1 MKKLFVIMSLLLLAV
16 ALFGCGDSD
25 NSATTQNQLPP
36 QEYNKTFTL
45 QGRIMDAVTGA
56 PLGNSGDS
64 TISMFLI
71 QGVSDRGPNKL
82 HTDPNDA
89 LVGEYAFAGIPA
101 FAVGSDVPASSAV
114 YKVVVKKKGYQD
126 FAANVQ
132 FDAAIAGGANTIA
145 IDGTLNM
152 IGNIYLFPIG
162 AVPGTVHVHVL
173 SSHLIPVPGV
183 TVLLQQNIANIG
195 GTIALNNDRLAPV
208 GGLYTSMSATTDAN
222 GVANFVGADLPLVL
236 GGSYVA
242 VAEAIEFQGDELATT
257 STGQFMIG
265 VNSLHQNITMGSA
278 GPQFFATSASNQ
290 VPGTIASNGVLS
302 ITFNEPITLT
312 TTFFTA
318 TLSSTATGS
327 VTSPVTA
334 TLSNNNQ
341 TLTFTPAFAPVPT
354 TPGVSVAYGVIGASP
369 ILLQRTQVAP
379 VCDSAPTPGTFA
391 PCTLFGGANPIINI
405 TTGNVISDTV
415 LLKAN

>member
-1 MKKLFVIMSLLLLAV
+1 MKKLFVIMSLLLIAV
-16 ALFGCGDSD
+16 ALFGCGKTD
-25 NSATTQNQLPP
+25 NSASTSNVMPP

-56 PLGNSGDS
+56 PLGDNGDS
-64 TISMFLI
+64 TIQMYLI
-71 QGVSDRGPNKL
+71 QGLSDRRPDKL

-89 LVGEYAFAGIPA
+89 LVGEYAFANIPA
-101 FAVGSDVPASSAV
+101 FAVGSIAPVSSAV
-114 YKVVVKKKGYQD
+114 YKVVVKRKGYQD

-132 FDAAIAGGANTIA
+132 FDADIAGGANTIA

-183 TVLLQQNIANIG
+183 TVLLQQNVANIG

-236 GGSYVA
+236 GGNYIA

-257 STGQFMIG
+257 STGQFTIG
-265 VNSLHQNITMGSA
+265 INSLHQNITMDAA

-302 ITFNEPITLT
+302 MTFNEPIALST
-312 TTFFTA
+312 TAFNVS
-318 TLSSTATGS
+318 LSTVATGS
-327 VTSPVTA
+327 VTSPA
-334 TLSNNNQ
+334 TGVLSNNNQ
-341 TLTFTPAFAPVPT
+341 TLTITPVFTLTPT
-354 TPGVSVAYGVIGASP
+354 EPGVSVTFTSP
-369 ILLQRTQVAP
+369 AGQIILQRTQTAARCLNP
-379 VCDSAPTPGTFA
+379 AGSLISD
-391 PCTLFGGANPIINI
+391 CTLFGGGFPVKNI
-405 TTGNVISDTV
+405 TTGGNISGNV